1 MLFSQRYKDII
12 WTEDHGYNK
21 DFIDD
26 LWIDK
31 KERIVEVLEE
41 FAQPRRIKKSRYD
54 DETEETTALEM
65 AVNEYNSIN
74 RYNREIDDS
83 YFGFGPHLLTSIA
96 TDMLWDLI
104 ELQSEFLSF
113 DEQVAFQNKLNKVLE
128 EQEIQWKLI
137 DGRMVKLDSEQFTF
151 DLKMKTL
158 NEIKKLRDEDAKFQG
173 AFNELQNA
181 FSSLDSGKNSEAVN
195 WAEMSY
201 ESMLKVING
210 TDRGN
215 ANALTKELLEKSG
228 LISLPETIKAEG
240 FKENVLMTLPYI
252 RNNITAHGA
261 GSKQVKIDA
270 ALANLAVNMACALE
284 TYLVEVYK
292 KQ

>member
-104 ELQSEFLSF
+104 ELQSGFLSF

-151 DLKMKTL
+151 DLKIKTL
-158 NEIKKLRDEDAKFQG
+158 NEIKKL
-173 AFNELQNA
+173 
-181 FSSLDSGKNSEAVN
+181 
-195 WAEMSY
+195 
-201 ESMLKVING
+201 
-210 TDRGN
+210 
-215 ANALTKELLEKSG
+215 
-228 LISLPETIKAEG
+228 
-240 FKENVLMTLPYI
+240 
-252 RNNITAHGA
+252 
-261 GSKQVKIDA
+261 
-270 ALANLAVNMACALE
+270 
-284 TYLVEVYK
+284 
-292 KQ
+292 

>member
-12 WTEDHGYNK
+12 WTEDHGYNE
-21 DFIDD
+21 DFIDY
-26 LWIDK
+26 LWIYK

-65 AVNEYNSIN
+65 AINKYNSIN

-83 YFGFGPHLLTSIA
+83 YFGFGPHPLTSIA

-104 ELQSEFLSF
+104 ELQSGFLSL
-113 DEQVAFQNKLNKVLE
+113 DEQVAFQNKLNKVFE

-181 FSSLDSGKNSEAVN
+181 FSSLDSGKT
-195 WAEMSY
+195 
-201 ESMLKVING
+201 LKLSIG
-210 TDRGN
+210 QR
-215 ANALTKELLEKSG
+215 
-228 LISLPETIKAEG
+228 
-240 FKENVLMTLPYI
+240 
-252 RNNITAHGA
+252 
-261 GSKQVKIDA
+261 
-270 ALANLAVNMACALE
+270 
-284 TYLVEVYK
+284 
-292 KQ
+292 